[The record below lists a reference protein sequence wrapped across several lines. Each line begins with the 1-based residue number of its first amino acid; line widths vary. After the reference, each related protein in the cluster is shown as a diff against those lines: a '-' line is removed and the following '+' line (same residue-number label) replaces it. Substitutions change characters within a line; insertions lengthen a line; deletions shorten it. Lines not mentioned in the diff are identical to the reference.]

1 MYNFSFKKE
10 KFKMAVHRDPSI
22 RKHMHKAIKIV
33 HALLTYPVPQSM
45 ITAGVPVG
53 EPLNPA
59 DNDMITEM
67 NFTPKNCPLSNS
79 PGTSQ
84 NYTLSLRA
92 GSMRM

>member
-1 MYNFSFKKE
+1 MYNFLSKKRSL
-10 KFKMAVHRDPSI
+10 KWLFIVILASGN
-22 RKHMHKAIKIV
+22 MHKAIKIV

-84 NYTLSLRA
+84 NYTPSPRA